1 MADVKDQLSEEGF
14 SQEDT
19 DAILQRAAELQTRSD
34 LPGTRLELDELTEG
48 AEAAGI
54 NRAFIDQ
61 AIREVRAEREQQA
74 AQKAKRSRLIKIG
87 GGIGIV
93 VLVIWIISAN
103 YILNSRLSFAEEKQ
117 AQLENVLQRRHDLI
131 PNLINVAKASA
142 AHEKDLITSVGDLY
156 QKLDQAENFTERQT
170 IEQNLEVSVKKLM
183 SALQADPE
191 ASSTALF
198 IRLSDEMAGAENR
211 IAVERKRYNEAAAYY
226 NRAARGL
233 FVGSMG
239 RLFGYPGEMPYFQ
252 ASEQAG
258 KAPSF

>member
-1 MADVKDQLSEEGF
+1 MADVKDRLSEEGF
-14 SQEDT
+14 NQKEVDI
-19 DAILQRAAELQTRSD
+19 ILQRAAELQTQTD
-34 LPGTRLELDELTEG
+34 LPGTRMERGDLEAG

-61 AIREVRAEREQQA
+61 AIREMKTERDAQALQQ
-74 AQKAKRSRLIKIG
+74 AKRSRLIKFIV
-87 GGIGIV
+87 GIGIA
-93 VLVIWIISAN
+93 VLAIWIISAN
-103 YILNSRLSFAEEKQ
+103 YILNSRLAFAEEKQ

-142 AHEKDLITSVGDLY
+142 AHEKELIASVGDLY
-156 QKLDQAENFTERQT
+156 QKLDEAGNFTERQT
-170 IEQNLEVSVKKLM
+170 IEQDLEASVKKLM

-211 IAVERKRYNEAAAYY
+211 ISVERKRYNEAAAIY

-252 ASEQAG
+252 ASEEAS
-258 KAPSF
+258 KPPSF